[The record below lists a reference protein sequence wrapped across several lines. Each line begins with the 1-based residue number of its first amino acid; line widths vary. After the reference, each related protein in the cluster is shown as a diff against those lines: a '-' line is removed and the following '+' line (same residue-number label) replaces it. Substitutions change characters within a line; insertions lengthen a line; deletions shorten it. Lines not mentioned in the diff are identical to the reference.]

1 MKKMFRKEIKNRYK
15 TKPSLIKEIFHFL
28 GDMLA
33 FALVLGGAV
42 LGVITIGA
50 IMGAI

>member
-15 TKPSLIKEIFHFL
+15 TEPSLIKEIFHFL
-28 GDMLA
+28 GDLLA
-33 FALVLGGAV
+33 FAIVIGGAV
-42 LGVITIGA
+42 LMVITLGA